1 MQTYSF
7 NSNFLWVKETWKV
20 TYKKH
25 MKLPRYLKQ
34 HHFTGP
40 NYVEVDIDVSSDPI
54 AKQISSS
61 ILDYTQY
68 ECGAEK
74 AAKNPGPAG
83 RF

>member
-1 MQTYSF
+1 M
-7 NSNFLWVKETWKV
+7 KETWKV

-61 ILDYTQY
+61 ILDYTQC
-68 ECGAEK
+68 ECGEEMAAED
-74 AAKNPGPAG
+74 PGSAVDSTK
-83 RF
+83 RTTYISA

>member
-1 MQTYSF
+1 M
-7 NSNFLWVKETWKV
+7 KETWKV

-40 NYVEVDIDVSSDPI
+40 NYVEVDIDVTSDAI